1 MHFFFF
7 AANAHLVKQ
16 SLQKW
21 FALNFDDSLIVACL
35 DKKNLFIRIK
45 CFSHSR
51 KISSSTYIIIHE
63 EEASRWPNKNITWH
77 LTRVIIVST
86 DYGKCF
92 TSVTKTRAH
101 LFPI

>member
-35 DKKNLFIRIK
+35 DKKIYSLEKK

-51 KISSSTYIIIHE
+51 KISSSISFIHE
-63 EEASRWPNKNITWH
+63 QEASKSNAA
-77 LTRVIIVST
+77 II
-86 DYGKCF
+86 K
-92 TSVTKTRAH
+92 
-101 LFPI
+101 

>member
-63 EEASRWPNKNITWH
+63 EEASRWPNKNIT
-77 LTRVIIVST
+77 
-86 DYGKCF
+86 
-92 TSVTKTRAH
+92 
-101 LFPI
+101 